1 MGYPVSTKT
10 VNFYKF
16 LKKESDAIF
25 AGSHSVHTPESL
37 VNEILSQIPDLSNK
51 KILVLFNVEF
61 VISLVYTYNVNIKD
75 ITFYSDHDD
84 KTEFVKLIGDINI
97 INNLG
102 NLNMKFDV
110 VVGNPP
116 FQGDKGNGTRAEQ
129 LFAKFVYKAFSLTDN
144 LYMVLPSL
152 WTHKPNKLKETLINK
167 GMTTVVACSKHFD
180 RVGIPTCYVMV
191 TANKK
196 DTITIVTESGFKT
209 EVSASPTIQMNL
221 NSESNITE
229 SILSKIKSDNH
240 LGKLWKR
247 SSIYN
252 NDISMGHGNTNIV
265 TIIDTAT
272 ETIEYSTTTTA
283 LSDFP
288 YYNSWKVIT
297 NLNLGSPKIGVT
309 KVLGPNIATSYS
321 IIAFGVKDETQ
332 AESLKSFFDS
342 KLISFVFKQT
352 KNTVSKNRNIFERIS
367 TVNLDKPWADAELYN
382 HFKLTKEEIEYI
394 ESNVK

>member
-129 LFAKFVYKAFSLTDN
+129 LFAKFVFAY
-144 LYMVLPSL
+144 
-152 WTHKPNKLKETLINK
+152 
-167 GMTTVVACSKHFD
+167 G
-180 RVGIPTCYVMV
+180 
-191 TANKK
+191 
-196 DTITIVTESGFKT
+196 
-209 EVSASPTIQMNL
+209 
-221 NSESNITE
+221 
-229 SILSKIKSDNH
+229 
-240 LGKLWKR
+240 
-247 SSIYN
+247 
-252 NDISMGHGNTNIV
+252 
-265 TIIDTAT
+265 
-272 ETIEYSTTTTA
+272 
-283 LSDFP
+283 
-288 YYNSWKVIT
+288 
-297 NLNLGSPKIGVT
+297 
-309 KVLGPNIATSYS
+309 
-321 IIAFGVKDETQ
+321 
-332 AESLKSFFDS
+332 
-342 KLISFVFKQT
+342 
-352 KNTVSKNRNIFERIS
+352 
-367 TVNLDKPWADAELYN
+367 
-382 HFKLTKEEIEYI
+382 
-394 ESNVK
+394 